1 MLKLR
6 KNDILLAAGILAAAV
21 LLLIIMAGGRA
32 REAGYVEV
40 RIDGET
46 AARYPLSEDREIQA
60 GEHNRF
66 EIRGGKVKMTQ
77 ADCPDGLCL
86 NMPEISRAGETIIC
100 LPNKVTLCI
109 TGGEEAEHD
118 AVAG

>member
-1 MLKLR
+1 MR
-6 KNDILLAAGILAAAV
+6 RSDMALAALLIAAGV
-21 LLLIIMAGGRA
+21 LLFMLQFFPKGGDGVLVV
-32 REAGYVEV
+32 RESGK
-40 RIDGET
+40 IT
-46 AARYPLSEDREIQA
+46 AVYSLAEDRVISSEE
-60 GEHNRF
+60 GNCF